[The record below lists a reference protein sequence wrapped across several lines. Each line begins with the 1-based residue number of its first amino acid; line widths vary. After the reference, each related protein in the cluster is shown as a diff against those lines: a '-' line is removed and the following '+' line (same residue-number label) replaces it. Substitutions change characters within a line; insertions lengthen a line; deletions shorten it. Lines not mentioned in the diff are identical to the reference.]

1 MKSMKMCEISS
12 TAKSR
17 FIIEVSKW
25 LAIIRYPLS
34 RKKRCEFRE
43 KLEWKKKAFKGID
56 EINPETIPVFII
68 SFNRLSYVKQIVEWL
83 EKYNFRNINIIDNNS
98 SFTPLLQYLNGLK
111 YTVHYMKENYGHDVL
126 WSSGKFDNII
136 KKSLYIVSDPDI
148 AENKKLPP
156 HFIKE
161 FYRLLVEHPNVV
173 KVGFALEKDDLP
185 ETETNAIVKEWE
197 KQFWEKRLDDDL
209 EIYNASIDT
218 TFALYRPGKL
228 KVNTPLFFRAIR
240 IAGDFTAKHLPWYAT
255 HDFTAE
261 DHYYHTHS
269 NSRSATWS
277 KDEEYYRKAVK

>member
-1 MKSMKMCEISS
+1 MCEISS

-111 YTVHYMKENYGHDVL
+111 YTGSYMKEN
-126 WSSGKFDNII
+126 
-136 KKSLYIVSDPDI
+136 
-148 AENKKLPP
+148 
-156 HFIKE
+156 
-161 FYRLLVEHPNVV
+161 
-173 KVGFALEKDDLP
+173 
-185 ETETNAIVKEWE
+185 
-197 KQFWEKRLDDDL
+197 
-209 EIYNASIDT
+209 
-218 TFALYRPGKL
+218 
-228 KVNTPLFFRAIR
+228 
-240 IAGDFTAKHLPWYAT
+240 
-255 HDFTAE
+255 
-261 DHYYHTHS
+261 
-269 NSRSATWS
+269 
-277 KDEEYYRKAVK
+277 